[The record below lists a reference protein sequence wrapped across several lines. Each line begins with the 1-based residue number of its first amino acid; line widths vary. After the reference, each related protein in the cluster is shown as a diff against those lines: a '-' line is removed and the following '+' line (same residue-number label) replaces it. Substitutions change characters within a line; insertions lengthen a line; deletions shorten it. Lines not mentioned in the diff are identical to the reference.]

1 MTDTALLQKRIDDS
15 GLKRSALLQAT
26 GIKSYSTLR
35 AKVSNKSDFTAREI
49 QNLCDALRI
58 KTSDRDKIFFASDAE

>member
-1 MTDTALLQKRIDDS
+1 MTDTAMLQKRINES

-35 AKVSNKSDFTAREI
+35 SKVKNESDFTAREI
-49 QNLCDALRI
+49 QNLCNVLRI
-58 KTSDRDKIFFASDAE
+58 ENGDRDKIFFAPDAE